1 MKGEHT
7 YRGLKLLLLILFSP
21 FLLNAQTINDA
32 KEAFNNG
39 VTANSSNNL
48 EEAIK
53 QFNQVISI
61 CNNLQGN
68 EDAESLLTQTEGLL
82 PKLNLQL
89 AKEYFQNKSY
99 DKAAKQFQTTK
110 KVATTYNDA
119 ATAKEATDAIPQV
132 YSQMGIDYYK
142 KGDFKNAVTQ
152 FSNAASANPQFAA
165 AYYYLALTYSKLDN
179 SDKVKESADKALQI
193 TKASN
198 DSKLGK
204 RVTDVA
210 ATYFLEKANKAKGSA
225 KYEDAVKYINQSL
238 TYDDSNA
245 TAYYLLAAVQNS
257 LSHWDEAIEAANKA
271 LKYEVDNNVKKAK
284 DYFELGNA
292 YKGKQEYA
300 AACDAFKK
308 ASYGAFEQS
317 AKYQIKYVL
326 KCGE

>member
-1 MKGEHT
+1 MNGEHT
-7 YRGLKLLLLILFSP
+7 YRGLKLLLLILFFP
-21 FLLNAQTINDA
+21 FLLNAQTINEA

-53 QFNQVISI
+53 QFNQVVSI
-61 CNNLQGN
+61 CNKLQGDQ
-68 EDAESLLTQTEGLL
+68 EAKSLLTQTEGLL

-89 AKEYFQNKSY
+89 AKDYFQNKNF
-99 DKAAKQFQTTK
+99 DKAVKQFQTAK

-132 YSQMGIDYYK
+132 YSQIGIDYYK
-142 KGDFKNAVTQ
+142 KGDFQNAVTQ
-152 FSNAASANPQFAA
+152 FNNAANANPQFAA
-165 AYYYLALTYSKLDN
+165 AYYYLALTYSKLN
-179 SDKVKESADKALQI
+179 NGDKVKESADKALQL

-198 DSKLGK
+198 NSKLGN
-204 RVTDVA
+204 RVEDVA

-225 KYEDAVKYINQSL
+225 KYEDAIKYVKQSL
-238 TYDDSNA
+238 VYKNDNA

-257 LSHWDEAIEAANKA
+257 LSNWDEAIEAANNA

-292 YKGKQEYA
+292 YKGKQEYP
-300 AACDAFKK
+300 AACEAFKK